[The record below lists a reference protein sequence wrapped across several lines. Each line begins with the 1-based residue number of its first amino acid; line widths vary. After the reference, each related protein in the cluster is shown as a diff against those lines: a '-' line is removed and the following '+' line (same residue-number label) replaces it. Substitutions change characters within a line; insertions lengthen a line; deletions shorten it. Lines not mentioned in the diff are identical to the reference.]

1 MLSEEFKELAFKKL
15 EEMTVEDV
23 ESILISIGST
33 HKEEEI
39 MEEENKEEKIK
50 INTIYK
56 LSQLISEMENF
67 RIELKWKSKEEM
79 AKLDGI
85 SKYCCMKTNRV
96 EFGGWNQYECLRFQ
110 EEINP
115 NKEVFPKIYRRME
128 LVYEITKNIPDH
140 VTMIEIENLS
150 NHARYVCGEEFV
162 KNIIER
168 KDIIMKYNDSVREYE
183 DAFKD
188 VYNLSKEER
197 DSLLSNVS
205 ERERKDTLMKTLYYI
220 GNKNGKVI
228 RSVAYEQIMDV
239 HSALRNL
246 INNESKGGPYSI
258 HKIEVPFNEKLL
270 YQVSVHRIRTN
281 SEGRQYL
288 EHMMYTDIIPGRDSV
303 NSHIEELVKSKE
315 DLQFV
320 CDTRQINI
328 VGIQREK

>member
-1 MLSEEFKELAFKKL
+1 MLSENFRKAALKAL
-15 EEMTVEDV
+15 EEMSEADIET
-23 ESILISIGST
+23 ILLSIGSR
-33 HKEEEI
+33 
-39 MEEENKEEKIK
+39 KEEKIN
-50 INTIYK
+50 ITNIHK
-56 LSQLISEMENF
+56 LGQIISQADYFII
-67 RIELKWKSKEEM
+67 RLKWNSKEEM
-79 AKLDGI
+79 LDLNGAD
-85 SKYCCMKTNRV
+85 KYCCTKMIRRG
-96 EFGGWNQYECLRFQ
+96 FGEWYHYECYRYQ

-115 NKEVFPKIYRRME
+115 NKETPPKIYRRME
-128 LVYEITKNIPDH
+128 LVYEITKHIPDH
-140 VTMIEIENLS
+140 VYSIELQDLGNQIEYS
-150 NHARYVCGEEFV
+150 CGEEFV
-162 KNIIER
+162 KNVKER
-168 KDIIMKYNDSVREYE
+168 KDIMMKSKEAIKEYE
-183 DAFKD
+183 DSFKD
-188 VYNLSKEER
+188 VYKLSEEER
-197 DSLLSNVS
+197 DSLLSDLN
-205 ERERKDTLMKTLYYI
+205 EREKKDTLMKTLYYI